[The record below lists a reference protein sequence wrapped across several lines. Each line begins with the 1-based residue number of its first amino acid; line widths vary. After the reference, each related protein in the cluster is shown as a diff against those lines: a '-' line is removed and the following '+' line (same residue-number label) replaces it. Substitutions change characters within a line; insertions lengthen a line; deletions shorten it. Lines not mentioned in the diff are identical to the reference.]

1 MAEAY
6 PVLVTGGTGCLGQH
20 LIKFLHTHALHVT
33 EIRVLDMAP
42 FSKKLEYE
50 ERVPVTSIT
59 ADIGDLTDTSSFQG
73 VKTVF
78 HLASIIS
85 VNNFPDIEKMERV
98 NVKGTKNILEA
109 CLQAGVERIVN
120 CSTVDVVCGFNNIVD
135 GEEDT
140 TRTPGRLI
148 YEGYGGTK
156 LRAEEAVLNSSGQPL
171 QSGLR
176 FQTVSLRPTVF
187 FGELDSHYIPSV
199 LKMAHRNGG
208 VLVQIGNGSSLYQH
222 TYVGNVAWAF
232 ICAERTLRSAAGE
245 ESISGQAYFI
255 TDDCPPCSVSEQVL
269 PFLRGRGF
277 RLSTYRIP
285 FSIVYSAVRFT
296 ECLLWLLSPI
306 TKIDLGFSAIS
317 LWYSIN
323 TTLTFKSKKA
333 RLELDYSPLF
343 TPEESTVQAND
354 YYSKLTLT

>member
-1 MAEAY
+1 MADAY

-42 FSKKLEYE
+42 FTKKL
-50 ERVPVTSIT
+50 
-59 ADIGDLTDTSSFQG
+59 
-73 VKTVF
+73 
-78 HLASIIS
+78 
-85 VNNFPDIEKMERV
+85 
-98 NVKGTKNILEA
+98 GTKNILEA
-109 CLQAGVERIVN
+109 CLQAGVERMVY
-120 CSTVDVVCGFNNIVD
+120 CSTVDVVCGFDNIMD
-135 GEEDT
+135 GEEHT

-156 LRAEEAVLNSSGQPL
+156 LRAEEAVLTSSGQPL
-171 QSGLR
+171 QSGSR
-176 FQTVSLRPTVF
+176 FQAVSLRPTVF
-187 FGELDSHYIPSV
+187 FGELDTHYIPSV

-208 VLVQIGNGSSLYQH
+208 VLVQIGNGSALYQH

-255 TDDCPPCSVSEQVL
+255 TDDCPPCSLPEQVL

-285 FSIVYSAVRFT
+285 FFIVYSAVRFT
-296 ECLLWLLSPI
+296 EGLLWLLSPL
-306 TKIDLGFSAIS
+306 TKIDLGFSAFSI
-317 LWYSIN
+317 WYAN
-323 TTLTFKSKKA
+323 MTLTFKSKKA
-333 RLELDYSPLF
+333 RHELDYSPLF
-343 TPEESTVQAND
+343 TPEESTAQAND